1 MSRGGRVAGG
11 AFPGL
16 LTTLAGSLVPFVGV
30 ALIVAAAR
38 GGTPHTVRQ
47 APLVH
52 IGPQIDNLQ
61 IYVAPGTP
69 QAVIDHEI
77 ADLGRPAA
85 EFRRGSGT
93 ILEVP
98 GMEIFASDCEDDPRL
113 EVTILD

>member
-38 GGTPHTVRQ
+38 GGTPHTVRH

-69 QAVIDHEI
+69 QEVIDHEI
-77 ADLGRPAA
+77 ADLGRPA
-85 EFRRGSGT
+85 RGHT
-93 ILEVP
+93 MRIP
-98 GMEIFASDCEDDPRL
+98 GMQVFASDCEDDPKL
-113 EVTILD
+113 EITILD